1 MNEEVIEIFERI
13 IEIIKRIENGEEG
26 LLEDLIQ
33 ARKDMETFLR
43 MYC

>member
-13 IEIIKRIENGEEG
+13 IGLIKRIEAGEEG
-26 LLEDLIQ
+26 LLEDLIE